1 MSRVQR
7 IGFVIPGLTTRNA
20 MSLKQAEIT
29 DPSTKNECYE
39 YKLKCEAIKSPMY

>member
-1 MSRVQR
+1 MSRIQR
-7 IGFVIPGLTTRNA
+7 IGSVIPGLTTRNA

-39 YKLKCEAIKSPMY
+39 YKLKCEVIKSLMY